1 MKSYLTKLAVLVFA
15 LALVVALLPTP
26 TEAQDGGDFRP
37 TFELEGP
44 ATEGVLA
51 GVDPTG
57 VEFEWWHQHG
67 GSREERLTELV
78 TEFNENNP
86 WGITV
91 NASNQGGYGDIYQKV
106 IAGLTTGELPT
117 LVVAYQNQALAY
129 QAGDG
134 IFDMSVFVENPT
146 WGLNEAEAADYIGSF
161 FNQDFAADGTRIG
174 FPPNR
179 SIEVLYY
186 NMDALEE
193 LGYDAPP
200 SNWEEFREMSCR
212 FTEEGWSGY
221 DGETLGY
228 MIRTD
233 ASNIAAMTYGFGEDI
248 YTDGEFNYNNPATV
262 EALSFMQSLLE
273 DGCAGLI
280 PERFEDQNRFAAG
293 GNLFYVGSSSGLP
306 FIQAAVNESE
316 NPINWGV
323 AYLPY
328 TEVPAV
334 DVYGASV
341 SILQGENITTEQQ
354 LAAWLFVRWFT
365 EPAQQARWAEASN
378 YFPVRISTTDELGN
392 VFAEIP
398 QYEQAWNLLLNGES
412 KTEPAVSGYD
422 VIRDEAEA
430 AFNTILAEGA
440 DVETTLEA
448 LDARAAEIQA
458 EFEAPME

>member
-1 MKSYLTKLAVLVFA
+1 
-15 LALVVALLPTP
+15 
-26 TEAQDGGDFRP
+26 
-37 TFELEGP
+37 
-44 ATEGVLA
+44 
-51 GVDPTG
+51 
-57 VEFEWWHQHG
+57 
-67 GSREERLTELV
+67 
-78 TEFNENNP
+78 
-86 WGITV
+86 
-91 NASNQGGYGDIYQKV
+91 
-106 IAGLTTGELPT
+106 
-117 LVVAYQNQALAY
+117 
-129 QAGDG
+129 
-134 IFDMSVFVENPT
+134 
-146 WGLNEAEAADYIGSF
+146 
-161 FNQDFAADGTRIG
+161 
-174 FPPNR
+174 
-179 SIEVLYY
+179 
-186 NMDALEE
+186 
-193 LGYDAPP
+193 
-200 SNWEEFREMSCR
+200 
-212 FTEEGWSGY
+212 
-221 DGETLGY
+221 
-228 MIRTD
+228 
-233 ASNIAAMTYGFGEDI
+233 MTYGFGEDI

-273 DGCAGLI
+273 DGCAALI
-280 PERFEDQNRFAAG
+280 PERYEDQNRFAAG

-316 NPINWGV
+316 TPINWGV